1 MAPVK
6 KKSARLNRRACC
18 HVLRRESQRQG
29 AVLIISL
36 IFVLI
41 FSALAV
47 SMATLSGTNVQLAS
61 NQHKVDCAFASTES
75 GQEAMRYWLSD
86 VKIPSSTPPSN
97 YFGAIVGTLQYDLDA
112 NNISN
117 ITVYN
122 DGSIPPVALH
132 SASGQN
138 FEGEIL
144 IDANDLNILQVYTT
158 GRSGQITRTIRVNY
172 DIKPYEYPIFDYG
185 LATKGPVHF
194 LGNPNVNG
202 LNSND
207 EADIFIDSQST
218 NLALLVTG
226 NTTFD
231 GDINIGNST
240 GISDFWGNVKIGGDT
255 GQTAI
260 DNHVTIGVETPEF
273 PVPDTQHFQQYA
285 TGPVIDS
292 STDLSSLGTTI
303 TNATIA
309 AGTNPNFLK
318 SVIIEGILYIE
329 QPNIVTF
336 EKNVT
341 LKGMIAADGD
351 AYNPGTNSI
360 SFLGNFSATPV
371 PPGVQFDVIRQE
383 KGSSILAPGFSAT
396 FAGNFSALS
405 GVMAVSGA
413 HFSGNV
419 SATVKG
425 TILNYSENPTTVMGN
440 ASLRF
445 DRSDNIKVPA
455 GFDTHRILTYNPA
468 SYEELAN

>member
-1 MAPVK
+1 MAPV
-6 KKSARLNRRACC
+6 KKSARLNRR
-18 HVLRRESQRQG
+18 G
-29 AVLIISL
+29 AVLIISMM
-36 IFVLI
+36 FVLI

-86 VKIPSSTPPSN
+86 VEIPSSTPPSD

-122 DGSIPPVALH
+122 DGSIPSVALH

-138 FEGEIL
+138 FEGEII
-144 IDANDLNILQVYTT
+144 IDANDLNILQVYAT
-158 GRSGQITRTIRVNY
+158 GGNGQITRTIRVNY
-172 DIKPYEYPIFDYG
+172 DIEPYEYPIFDFG

-194 LGNPNVNG
+194 LGNPTVTG
-202 LNSND
+202 INSNS
-207 EADIFIDSQST
+207 EADIFIESGNT
-218 NLALLVTG
+218 NLAMLVTG
-226 NTTFD
+226 NSNFD
-231 GDINIGNST
+231 GDISIGNST
-240 GISDFWGNVKIGGDT
+240 ANADFWGDVKIGGDT

-260 DNHVTIGVETPEF
+260 DNHVTIGAESPEF
-273 PVPDTQHFQQYA
+273 PLPDTQRFLQYA
-285 TGPVIDS
+285 TGDVIKS
-292 STDLSSLGTTI
+292 STDITDSMTL
-303 TNATIA
+303 TNAKIK
-309 AGTNPNFLK
+309 AGTNPNFEGN
-318 SVIIEGILYIE
+318 ITIDGILYIE

-336 EKNVT
+336 ERNVA
-341 LKGMIAADGD
+341 LNGMIVGDGD

-360 SFLGNFSATPV
+360 SFIGNFEAHSYPSGAE
-371 PPGVQFDVIRQE
+371 FDAIRSE
-383 KGSSILAPGFSAT
+383 TGSSIVAPGFSAS
-396 FAGNFSALS
+396 FSGNFAALG

-419 SATVKG
+419 SAVVKG
-425 TILNYSENPTTVMGN
+425 TILNYSENPTVIEGN
-440 ASLRF
+440 STMNF
-445 DRSDNIKVPA
+445 DRSDNITVPA

>member
-1 MAPVK
+1 MV
-6 KKSARLNRRACC
+6 
-18 HVLRRESQRQG
+18 
-29 AVLIISL
+29 
-36 IFVLI
+36 FVLI

-86 VKIPSSTPPSN
+86 VEIPSSTPTSD
-97 YFGAIVGTLQYDLDA
+97 YFGAIVSTLQYDLDA

-117 ITVYN
+117 ITVLN

-144 IDANDLNILQVYTT
+144 IDANDLNILQVYST
-158 GRSGQITRTIRVNY
+158 GSSGQITRTIRVQY
-172 DIKPYEYPIFDYG
+172 DIEPYEYPIFDFG

-194 LGNPNVNG
+194 LGNPTIRG
-202 LNSND
+202 INSNN

-218 NLALLVTG
+218 NLAMLITG
-226 NTTFD
+226 NTNFD
-231 GDINIGNST
+231 GDISIGNST
-240 GISDFWGNVKIGGDT
+240 ANVDFWGDVKIGGDT

-260 DNHVTIGVETPEF
+260 DDHVTIGVETPEF
-273 PVPDTQHFQQYA
+273 PLPNTQHFLQYV
-285 TGPVIDS
+285 TPGNIINS
-292 STDLSSLGTTI
+292 STDLSSESGMTL
-303 TNATIA
+303 TNARIKP
-309 AGTNPNFLK
+309 GTDPNFLCN
-318 SVIIEGILYIE
+318 VIIEGILYIE

-336 EKNVT
+336 SRNLV
-341 LKGMIAADGD
+341 LKGMIVGDGD

-360 SFLGNFSATPV
+360 SFCGNFETQPY
-371 PPGVQFDVIRQE
+371 PPGAEFDAIRSE
-383 KGSSILAPGFSAT
+383 VGSSIVAPGFSAS
-396 FAGNFSALS
+396 FSGNFAALG
-405 GVMAVSGA
+405 GVMAVSGV

-419 SATVKG
+419 NAVVEG
-425 TILNYSENPTTVMGN
+425 TILNYSENPTTIMGN
-440 ASLRF
+440 VTYNF

>member
-6 KKSARLNRRACC
+6 KSVRINRR
-18 HVLRRESQRQG
+18 G
-29 AVLIISL
+29 AVLIISM

-47 SMATLSGTNVQLAS
+47 SMATMSGTNVQLAS
-61 NQHKVDCAFASTES
+61 NQHKVDCALASTES

-86 VKIPSSTPPSN
+86 VKIPSSTPPSD
-97 YFGAIVGTLQYDLDA
+97 YFGAIVSTLKYDLDA

-117 ITVYN
+117 IAVYN

-158 GRSGQITRTIRVNY
+158 GGSGQITRTIRVNY
-172 DIKPYEYPIFDYG
+172 DIEPYEYPIFDFG

-194 LGNPNVNG
+194 LGNPTITG
-202 LNSND
+202 INSNN
-207 EADIFIDSQST
+207 EADIFIDSQKT
-218 NLALLVTG
+218 NLAMLVTG
-226 NTTFD
+226 NTNFD
-231 GDINIGNST
+231 GDISIGNST
-240 GISDFWGNVKIGGDT
+240 ANADFWGDVQIGGDK
-255 GQTAI
+255 GEAAI

-273 PVPDTQHFQQYA
+273 PLPDTQHFLQYV
-285 TGPVIDS
+285 TPGNVINS
-292 STDLSSLGTTI
+292 STDLSSETGMTI
-303 TNATIA
+303 TNARITP
-309 AGTNPNFLK
+309 GTDPNFLCN
-318 SVIIEGILYIE
+318 VIIEGILYIE

-336 EKNVT
+336 SRNLV
-341 LKGMIAADGD
+341 LKGMIVGDGD

-360 SFLGNFSATPV
+360 SFCGNFETQPY
-371 PPGVQFDVIRQE
+371 PPGAEFDAIRSE
-383 KGSSILAPGFSAT
+383 VGSSIVAPGFSAS
-396 FAGNFSALS
+396 FSGNFAALG

-419 SATVKG
+419 SAVVKG
-425 TILNYSENPTTVMGN
+425 TILNYSENPTVIEGN
-440 ASLRF
+440 STLNF

-468 SYEELAN
+468 SYEEIAN

>member
-1 MAPVK
+1 MAPAK
-6 KKSARLNRRACC
+6 KKSAHLNRR
-18 HVLRRESQRQG
+18 G
-29 AVLIISL
+29 AVLIISMM
-36 IFVLI
+36 FVLI
-41 FSALAV
+41 FSALAI

-86 VKIPSSTPPSN
+86 VEIPSSTPASD
-97 YFGAIVGTLQYDLDA
+97 YFGAIISTLQYDLDA

-144 IDANDLNILQVYTT
+144 IDANDLYILQVYTT
-158 GRSGQITRTIRVNY
+158 GRSGQITRTIRVQY
-172 DIKPYEYPIFDYG
+172 DIEPYEYPIFDFG
-185 LATKGPVHF
+185 MATKGPVHF
-194 LGNPNVNG
+194 LGNPTITG
-202 LNSND
+202 INSNN

-218 NLALLVTG
+218 NLAMLVTG
-226 NTTFD
+226 NTNFD
-231 GDINIGNST
+231 GDISIGNST
-240 GISDFWGNVKIGGDT
+240 ANVDFWGDVKIGGDQ
-255 GQTAI
+255 GQPAI

-273 PVPDTQHFQQYA
+273 PLPDTQHFLQYA
-285 TGPVIDS
+285 TGAVIDS
-292 STDLSSLGTTI
+292 STDISDHMTL
-303 TNATIA
+303 TNAKIA
-309 AGTNPNFLK
+309 AGTDPNFLGNI
-318 SVIIEGILYIE
+318 IIEGILYIE
-329 QPNIVTF
+329 QPNIVIF
-336 EKNVT
+336 SRNVA
-341 LKGMIAADGD
+341 LNGMIVGDGD

-360 SFLGNFSATPV
+360 SFCGNFATNPY
-371 PPGVQFDVIRQE
+371 PPGAEFDAIRHE
-383 KGSSILAPGFSAT
+383 VGSSIVAPGFSAS
-396 FAGNFSALS
+396 FSGNFAALG

-419 SATVKG
+419 ISGNVNALVKG

-440 ASLRF
+440 ATLNF

-468 SYEELAN
+468 SYVELAQ

>member
-1 MAPVK
+1 MALT
-6 KKSARLNRRACC
+6 KKSVLLN
-18 HVLRRESQRQG
+18 HQG
-29 AVLIISL
+29 AVLIISM

-75 GQEAMRYWLSD
+75 GQEAMRYWLNR
-86 VKIPSSTPPSN
+86 VKFPSSTPLSN
-97 YFGAIVGTLQYDLDA
+97 YFGTIVSTLQSDLSA
-112 NNISN
+112 NSITNIA
-117 ITVYN
+117 VYN
-122 DGSIPPVALH
+122 NGSIPPVALH

-144 IDANDLNILQVYTT
+144 IDANDLNILQVYAT
-158 GRSGQITRTIRVNY
+158 GGSGQITRTIRVHY
-172 DIKPYEYPIFDYG
+172 DIEPYEYPIFDYG

-240 GISDFWGNVKIGGDT
+240 GIADFWGAVKIGGDT

-260 DNHVTIGVETPEF
+260 DNHVAIGVETPEF
-273 PVPDTQHFQQYA
+273 PVPDTQQFQQYA

-292 STDLSSLGTTI
+292 STDMSSLGNTI

-309 AGTNPNFLK
+309 AGTDPNFEGNT
-318 SVIIEGILYIE
+318 IIEGVLYIE

-336 EKNVT
+336 EKSVT
-341 LKGMIAADGD
+341 LKGMIVADGD
-351 AYNPGTNSI
+351 PNFAGPNNSI
-360 SFLGNFSATPV
+360 SFLGNFSSTPY
-371 PPGVQFDVIRQE
+371 PSGVEFDAIRQE
-383 KGSSILAPGFSAT
+383 KGSSILAPAFSVA
-396 FAGNFSALS
+396 FAGNFSSLS
-405 GVMAVSGA
+405 GGMAVSGA
-413 HFSGNV
+413 RFSGNV

-425 TILNYSENPTTVMGN
+425 TILNYSENPTVVEGN